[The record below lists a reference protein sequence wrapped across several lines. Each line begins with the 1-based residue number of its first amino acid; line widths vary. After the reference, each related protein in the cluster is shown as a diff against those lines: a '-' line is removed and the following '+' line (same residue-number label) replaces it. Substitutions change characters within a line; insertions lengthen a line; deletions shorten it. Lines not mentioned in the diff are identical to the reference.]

1 MQETEG
7 KGAEDMGAIMARHA
21 TLLAALA
28 LILAGA
34 AMARELPSEPYF
46 WHNATPG
53 RAGELWFN
61 LGGMLYHSVDAGQS
75 FRLATGKDTRIEQF
89 GLGHPA
95 RDGIHPALYAT
106 GAIGGLRGVWRTDD
120 GGARWV
126 RINDDQHQWGL
137 RFRAISGD
145 PRRYGRVYIA
155 TDGRGLLYGDPVVAT
170 GE

>member
-1 MQETEG
+1 MQEMER
-7 KGAEDMGAIMARHA
+7 KGAGDVGAIMARHA

-75 FRLATGKDTRIEQF
+75 FRHATGKDTRIEHF

-95 RDGIHPALYAT
+95 PDGLQPALYAT
-106 GAIGGLRGVWRTDD
+106 GAFDGLRGVWRSDD

-155 TDGRGLLYGDPVVAT
+155 TDGRGLLYGDPVAAT

>member
-1 MQETEG
+1 
-7 KGAEDMGAIMARHA
+7 MGAI
-21 TLLAALA
+21 
-28 LILAGA
+28 
-34 AMARELPSEPYF
+34 
-46 WHNATPG
+46 
-53 RAGELWFN
+53 
-61 LGGMLYHSVDAGQS
+61 
-75 FRLATGKDTRIEQF
+75 TGKDMRIEQF

-95 RDGIHPALYAT
+95 PDGIHPALYAT
-106 GAIGGLRGVWRTDD
+106 GAIDGLRGVWRSAD

-155 TDGRGLLYGDPVVAT
+155 IDGRGLLYGDPVAAT